1 MFGKRFGRHGGHGR
15 RDDERE
21 GRGERGQH
29 GRGEGFPFFGRH
41 GGEGHHFAPRHGR
54 HGPPFGRGGPFGDD
68 PFDGD
73 GGGRRRQR
81 RGDIK
86 FILLELL
93 AEQPRH
99 GYELIKALED
109 RTGGAYRPSP
119 GVIYPLLSLLEDEGF
134 IRPVDAA
141 AGRKAYEIT
150 EEGKVA
156 LDQNRAG
163 VDEVFGRMDEA
174 SRGSR
179 MAGPRV
185 GRAMANLGM
194 ALGQRM
200 RRDITAEQID
210 RIISMIDDT
219 AAAIERV

>member
-1 MFGKRFGRHGGHGR
+1 MHRHHHHFHDHHEARSRYGWGGMGHRGRH
-15 RDDERE
+15 RE
-21 GRGERGQH
+21 GRIGRFLEH
-29 GRGEGFPFFGRH
+29 GDLRFVVL
-41 GGEGHHFAPRHGR
+41 A
-54 HGPPFGRGGPFGDD
+54 
-68 PFDGD
+68 
-73 GGGRRRQR
+73 
-81 RGDIK
+81 
-86 FILLELL
+86 LL
-93 AEQPRH
+93 AEGPKH
-99 GYELIKALED
+99 GYELIKALEE

-119 GVIYPLLSLLEDEGF
+119 GVIYPLLALLEDEGF
-134 IRPVDAA
+134 IRAVEAEG
-141 AGRKAYEIT
+141 GRKAFEIT
-150 EEGKVA
+150 ESGKAA

-200 RRDITAEQID
+200 RRNITADQID
-210 RIISMIDDT
+210 RIIAMIDDT

>member
-1 MFGKRFGRHGGHGR
+1 MHRHHHFSDDCRERRSRHAWGGRMGRMDGHRGR
-15 RDDERE
+15 SRE
-21 GRGERGQH
+21 GRIGRFLEH
-29 GRGEGFPFFGRH
+29 GDLRFVVL
-41 GGEGHHFAPRHGR
+41 AL
-54 HGPPFGRGGPFGDD
+54 
-68 PFDGD
+68 
-73 GGGRRRQR
+73 
-81 RGDIK
+81 I
-86 FILLELL
+86 

-134 IRPVDAA
+134 IRAA
-141 AGRKAYEIT
+141 QAEGGRKLFEIS
-150 EEGKVA
+150 EEGRAA
-156 LDQNRAG
+156 LEQNRAA

-200 RRDITAEQID
+200 RRGDISDAQLD
-210 RIISMIDDT
+210 RIIAMIDDT
-219 AAAIERV
+219 AAAIEKT